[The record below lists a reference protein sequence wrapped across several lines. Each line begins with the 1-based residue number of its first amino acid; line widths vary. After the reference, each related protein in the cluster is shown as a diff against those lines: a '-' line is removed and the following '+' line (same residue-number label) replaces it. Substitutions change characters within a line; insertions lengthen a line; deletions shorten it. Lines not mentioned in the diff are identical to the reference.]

1 MSASR
6 FHVGGVRKTI
16 GRLSAPAQPS
26 MTPRARPKANAAT
39 FASVGR
45 APTSSQKLR
54 SRARARIPAS
64 NGALWRS
71 CRSLPASTACRELR
85 GDRRYRSA
93 QRWRHARRDQI
104 PGMAGAVTTWAPHR
118 RAGHDA
124 FRTMTHFLNEG
135 NVRARSL
142 YSMAKCV
149 ICDMC
154 VMCLLSASSSI
165 GLCYLGQNLRRS
177 CRSWVDLL
185 SQGRDRRPP
194 LLAGEGWQHQHRCS

>member
-1 MSASR
+1 MSAASGNDR
-6 FHVGGVRKTI
+6 EAKRAGAALDDPAGAAKGERRNLRVGW
-16 GRLSAPAQPS
+16 
-26 MTPRARPKANAAT
+26 ARSDEFAEAT
-39 FASVGR
+39 V
-45 APTSSQKLR
+45 
-54 SRARARIPAS
+54 ARAGEDP
-64 NGALWRS
+64 GKQ

-135 NVRARSL
+135 NMRARSL

-194 LLAGEGWQHQHRCS
+194 LLAGEGWQRQHRCS